1 MFRIENGATGKS
13 KAVPWREWV
22 RDEDWEQLA
31 EARVSMR
38 TGEARVDF
46 NKEDRVAPMR
56 LFVSLSLFSLF
67 S

>member
-1 MFRIENGATGKS
+1 MFRNGTTGTS
-13 KAVPWREWV
+13 EAVPRREWV
-22 RDEDWEQLA
+22 RDEDWEQFP

-38 TGEARVDF
+38 TGEAPVDF

-56 LFVSLSLFSLF
+56 PFVSLSLFSLF